1 MMSPLSDVA
10 DISLLK
16 IDTQGYEMNVL
27 KGSLKVLQKVRY
39 ILIEVHFLRTYKDSS
54 SFFEINSYLEQ
65 QGFAFLR
72 FYDLVH
78 SNSSREE
85 LIYGDALFKNQNL

>member
-39 ILIEVHFLRTYKDSS
+39 ILIEVHFLRTYK
-54 SFFEINSYLEQ
+54 IHL
-65 QGFAFLR
+65 AF
-72 FYDLVH
+72 
-78 SNSSREE
+78 SKS
-85 LIYGDALFKNQNL
+85 IAI